1 MPYDPEHHARRSI
14 RLRGYDYAQCGTYF
28 ITMCIQHRECLLG
41 AVVDGVM
48 EPNEAGK
55 TVQSVWEALPKR
67 FPSILLDAF
76 VVMPNHVHGIF
87 VIVPPNQ
94 KSQSKKGAASDKGA
108 ARSEEGAASG
118 APTVGKILRA
128 FKSISA
134 IHVNSLLLRSCRPL
148 WQRNYYEHIIRDE
161 AVLTRAREYIVMNP
175 RRWHLDLDNPN
186 GGAQQAAPL
195 PMNRSDPP

>member
-1 MPYDPEHHARRSI
+1 MSYDPEHHARRSI
-14 RLRGYDYAQCGTYF
+14 RLRGYDYTQCGMYF

-48 EPNEAGK
+48 ELNKAGK

-67 FPSILLDAF
+67 FASILLDEF
-76 VVMPNHVHGIF
+76 VVMPNHVHGIL
-87 VIVPPNQ
+87 VIVQANQ
-94 KSQSKKGAASDKGA
+94 KSQSERGAARCRGAAS
-108 ARSEEGAASG
+108 S

-134 IHVNSLLLRSCRPL
+134 IRVNGLLSRSGQPL
-148 WQRNYYEHIIRDE
+148 WQRNYYEHIIRNE
-161 AVLTRAREYIVMNP
+161 RTLERAREYIAMNP

-186 GGAQQAAPL
+186 
-195 PMNRSDPP
+195 